1 MAWGREEMAA
11 RAARELRDGQYVNLG
26 IGLPTLIPNHLQ
38 AGVEVVLESENGILG
53 TGPYPTEDQVDP
65 DLINAGK
72 ETVTVLPG
80 ASFFDSALSFSMI
93 RGGHIDVAVLGAMQV
108 SEKGDLANWAIPGKM
123 ITGIGGAMDLVHGAR
138 TVIVVDDPHGQGRLA
153 EDPHRVRAAA
163 DRQGVRGPDH
173 HRPGCARRDRRR
185 TGARGVRTRCDRRR
199 DHRQDRRQADR
210 NGGPEVKHVYIADA
224 VRTPIGRYN
233 GGLASVRPDDLAAHT
248 IRELLAHT
256 PNLDPSRIEDV
267 YFGNANG
274 AGEENRN
281 VARMA
286 ALLAGLPTG
295 VPGVTVNRLCAS
307 GLEAVIQAARA
318 IAVGD
323 ASIALAGG
331 VESMTRAPYV
341 LPKSDRPFPAGHAE
355 LYSTTLGWR
364 MVNPRM
370 DPQWTI
376 PLGESAELIADK
388 HKISR
393 EQQDEFALASHRKA
407 AKAQSEG
414 LFGAELVPVPVP
426 QRKGDPLPFAAD
438 ECVRPDASLAAMAKL
453 RPSFRT
459 EHSTVTAGNA
469 SPLND
474 GAAALLLMDEAG
486 LKATGR
492 EPLARVSATGV
503 SALDPHYFGLAPV
516 EAVNR
521 ALAKAGRT
529 FADLDVLELNEAF
542 AAQVLGC
549 LAEWPEFD
557 SAILNPRGGAIALGH
572 PLGASGAR
580 LAGTVAHQLARRG
593 SGTGI
598 ATLCIGVGQGLALVL
613 ER

>member
-1 MAWGREEMAA
+1 MTH
-11 RAARELRDGQYVNLG
+11 
-26 IGLPTLIPNHLQ
+26 GL
-38 AGVEVVLESENGILG
+38 S
-53 TGPYPTEDQVDP
+53 
-65 DLINAGK
+65 
-72 ETVTVLPG
+72 
-80 ASFFDSALSFSMI
+80 
-93 RGGHIDVAVLGAMQV
+93 RGLKD
-108 SEKGDLANWAIPGKM
+108 
-123 ITGIGGAMDLVHGAR
+123 
-138 TVIVVDDPHGQGRLA
+138 
-153 EDPHRVRAAA
+153 
-163 DRQGVRGPDH
+163 
-173 HRPGCARRDRRR
+173 
-185 TGARGVRTRCDRRR
+185 
-199 DHRQDRRQADR
+199 
-210 NGGPEVKHVYIADA
+210 VYIVDA

-233 GGLASVRPDDLAAHT
+233 GALASVRPDDLGAHAL
-248 IRELLAHT
+248 RALLART
-256 PNLDPSRIEDV
+256 PGLDPARIEDV

-286 ALLAGLPTG
+286 ALLAGLPTS

-318 IAVGD
+318 IALGD

-341 LPKSDRPFPAGHAE
+341 LPKNDRAFPAGHTE

-364 MVNPRM
+364 MTNPKM

-388 HKISR
+388 HKITR
-393 EQQDEFALASHRKA
+393 EQQDEFALASHHKA
-407 AKAQSEG
+407 AAAQQAG
-414 LFGAELVPVPVP
+414 LFDAELAPVTIP
-426 QRKGDPLPFAAD
+426 QRKGDPVVFGAD
-438 ECVRPDASLAAMAKL
+438 ECVRADASLAAMAKL
-453 RPSFRT
+453 KPSFRT
-459 EHSTVTAGNA
+459 EGGTVTAGNA

-474 GAAALLLMDEAG
+474 GAAALLLTDEEG

-492 EPLARVSATGV
+492 EPLARISATGV
-503 SALDPHYFGLAPV
+503 SALDPDYFGLAPV

-529 FADLDVLELNEAF
+529 FDDLTTLELNEAF

-549 LAEWPEFD
+549 VAEWPEFD
-557 SAILNPRGGAIALGH
+557 PAILNPQGGAIALGH

-580 LAGTVAHQLARRG
+580 LATTVAHQLARQ
-593 SGTGI
+593 GTGVGV

>member
-1 MAWGREEMAA
+1 MK
-11 RAARELRDGQYVNLG
+11 N
-26 IGLPTLIPNHLQ
+26 
-38 AGVEVVLESENGILG
+38 
-53 TGPYPTEDQVDP
+53 
-65 DLINAGK
+65 
-72 ETVTVLPG
+72 
-80 ASFFDSALSFSMI
+80 
-93 RGGHIDVAVLGAMQV
+93 
-108 SEKGDLANWAIPGKM
+108 
-123 ITGIGGAMDLVHGAR
+123 
-138 TVIVVDDPHGQGRLA
+138 
-153 EDPHRVRAAA
+153 
-163 DRQGVRGPDH
+163 
-173 HRPGCARRDRRR
+173 
-185 TGARGVRTRCDRRR
+185 
-199 DHRQDRRQADR
+199 
-210 NGGPEVKHVYIADA
+210 VYIVDA
-224 VRTPIGRYN
+224 VRTPVGRYS
-233 GGLASVRPDDLAAHT
+233 GALAAVRPDDLAAHA
-248 IRELLAHT
+248 IRELLGRT
-256 PNLDPSRIEDV
+256 PELDPSRIEDV

-281 VARMA
+281 VGRMA
-286 ALLAGLPTG
+286 ALLAGLPTS

-323 ASIALAGG
+323 ASIAVAGG

-341 LPKSDRPFPAGHAE
+341 LPKSDKPFPAGHAE

-370 DPQWTI
+370 EPQWTV
-376 PLGESAELIADK
+376 PLGESAELIAEK

-393 EQQDEFALASHRKA
+393 EQQDEFALNSHRKA
-407 AKAQSEG
+407 AQAQDEG
-414 LFGAELVPVPVP
+414 LFDAEIAPVSIP
-426 QRKGDPLPFAAD
+426 QRKGDPVVFAAD
-438 ECVRPDASLAAMAKL
+438 ECVRPDASLEAMARLK
-453 RPSFRT
+453 PSFRT
-459 EHSTVTAGNA
+459 SEGTVTAGNA

-474 GAAALLLMDEAG
+474 GAAALLLVDEEG

-492 EPLARVSATGV
+492 EPLARVCATGV

-521 ALAKAGRT
+521 ALAKAGKG
-529 FADLDVLELNEAF
+529 FGDLSVLELNEAF

-549 LAEWPEFD
+549 VAEWPEFD
-557 SAILNPRGGAIALGH
+557 PAILNPQGGAIALGH

-593 SGTGI
+593 GGTGV

>member
-1 MAWGREEMAA
+1 MK
-11 RAARELRDGQYVNLG
+11 DVYV
-26 IGLPTLIPNHLQ
+26 
-38 AGVEVVLESENGILG
+38 V
-53 TGPYPTEDQVDP
+53 
-65 DLINAGK
+65 
-72 ETVTVLPG
+72 
-80 ASFFDSALSFSMI
+80 
-93 RGGHIDVAVLGAMQV
+93 
-108 SEKGDLANWAIPGKM
+108 
-123 ITGIGGAMDLVHGAR
+123 
-138 TVIVVDDPHGQGRLA
+138 
-153 EDPHRVRAAA
+153 
-163 DRQGVRGPDH
+163 
-173 HRPGCARRDRRR
+173 
-185 TGARGVRTRCDRRR
+185 
-199 DHRQDRRQADR
+199 
-210 NGGPEVKHVYIADA
+210 DA

-233 GGLASVRPDDLAAHT
+233 GALASVRPDDLAAHA
-248 IRELLAHT
+248 IRELLART
-256 PNLDPSRIEDV
+256 PDLDPARIEDV
-267 YFGNANG
+267 YLGNANG

-281 VARMA
+281 VGRMA
-286 ALLAGLPTG
+286 TLLAGLPTS

-323 ASIALAGG
+323 AHIALAGG

-364 MVNPRM
+364 MVNPKM

-393 EQQDEFALASHRKA
+393 EQQDEFALSSHRKA
-407 AKAQSEG
+407 AQAHNDG
-414 LFGAELVPVPVP
+414 LFDAELAPVPVP
-426 QRKGDPLPFAAD
+426 QRKGDPVLFAAD
-438 ECVRPDASLAAMAKL
+438 ESVRPDASLAAMARLK
-453 RPSFRT
+453 PSFRT
-459 EHSTVTAGNA
+459 ENGTVTAGNA

-474 GAAALLLMDEAG
+474 GAAALLLTDEEG

-503 SALDPHYFGLAPV
+503 CAIDPQYFGLAPV

-521 ALAKAGRT
+521 ALAKAGKSLD
-529 FADLDVLELNEAF
+529 DLSVLELNEAF

-549 LAEWPEFD
+549 VAEWPEFD
-557 SAILNPRGGAIALGH
+557 PAILNPQGGAIALGH

-580 LAGTVAHQLARRG
+580 LAGTVAHQLARKG
-593 SGTGI
+593 SGVGI

>member
-1 MAWGREEMAA
+1 M
-11 RAARELRDGQYVNLG
+11 N
-26 IGLPTLIPNHLQ
+26 T
-38 AGVEVVLESENGILG
+38 
-53 TGPYPTEDQVDP
+53 
-65 DLINAGK
+65 
-72 ETVTVLPG
+72 
-80 ASFFDSALSFSMI
+80 
-93 RGGHIDVAVLGAMQV
+93 
-108 SEKGDLANWAIPGKM
+108 
-123 ITGIGGAMDLVHGAR
+123 
-138 TVIVVDDPHGQGRLA
+138 
-153 EDPHRVRAAA
+153 
-163 DRQGVRGPDH
+163 
-173 HRPGCARRDRRR
+173 
-185 TGARGVRTRCDRRR
+185 
-199 DHRQDRRQADR
+199 
-210 NGGPEVKHVYIADA
+210 VYIVDA

-233 GGLASVRPDDLAAHT
+233 GGLAGVRPDDLAAHA
-248 IRELLAHT
+248 IRELLARS
-256 PNLDPSRIEDV
+256 PQLDPARIEDV

-281 VARMA
+281 VGRMA
-286 ALLAGLPTG
+286 ALLAGLPTS

-323 ASIALAGG
+323 ASIAVAGG

-341 LPKSDRPFPAGHAE
+341 LPKNDRPFPAGHAE

-364 MVNPRM
+364 MVNPKM
-370 DPQWTI
+370 PPQWTI
-376 PLGESAELIADK
+376 PLGESAERIADK

-393 EQQDEFALASHRKA
+393 EQQDEFALASHQKA
-407 AKAQSEG
+407 AAAQERG
-414 LFGAELVPVPVP
+414 LFDAELTPVPVP
-426 QRKGDPLPFAAD
+426 QRKGDPVPFAAD
-438 ECVRPDASLAAMAKL
+438 ESVRPDASLAAMAKL
-453 RPSFRT
+453 RPAFRT
-459 EHSTVTAGNA
+459 EGGTVTAGNS

-474 GAAALLLMDEAG
+474 GAAALLLTDEEG
-486 LKATGR
+486 LKTLGR

-503 SALDPHYFGLAPV
+503 SGIDPDYFGLAPV

-521 ALAKAGRT
+521 ALARAGKT

-549 LAEWPEFD
+549 VAEWPEFD
-557 SAILNPRGGAIALGH
+557 PAILNPQGGATALGH

-593 SGTGI
+593 SGTGV

>member
-1 MAWGREEMAA
+1 VK
-11 RAARELRDGQYVNLG
+11 DVYV
-26 IGLPTLIPNHLQ
+26 I
-38 AGVEVVLESENGILG
+38 
-53 TGPYPTEDQVDP
+53 
-65 DLINAGK
+65 
-72 ETVTVLPG
+72 
-80 ASFFDSALSFSMI
+80 
-93 RGGHIDVAVLGAMQV
+93 
-108 SEKGDLANWAIPGKM
+108 
-123 ITGIGGAMDLVHGAR
+123 
-138 TVIVVDDPHGQGRLA
+138 
-153 EDPHRVRAAA
+153 
-163 DRQGVRGPDH
+163 
-173 HRPGCARRDRRR
+173 
-185 TGARGVRTRCDRRR
+185 
-199 DHRQDRRQADR
+199 
-210 NGGPEVKHVYIADA
+210 DA

-233 GGLASVRPDDLAAHT
+233 GGLAGVRPDDLAAHAV
-248 IRELLAHT
+248 RELIART
-256 PNLDPSRIEDV
+256 PDLDPARIEDV
-267 YFGNANG
+267 YLGNANG

-286 ALLAGLPTG
+286 ALLAGLPTS

-323 ASIALAGG
+323 ASLAVAGG

-341 LPKSDRPFPAGHAE
+341 LPKSDKPFPAGHAE

-370 DPQWTI
+370 DPQWTV

-388 HKISR
+388 HRISR
-393 EQQDEFALASHRKA
+393 EQQDEFALHSHRKA
-407 AKAQSEG
+407 ARAQQEC
-414 LFGAELVPVPVP
+414 LFEAELAPVAVPR
-426 QRKGDPLPFAAD
+426 RKGDPVLFAAD
-438 ECVRPDASLAAMAKL
+438 ECVRPDASLEAMAKL
-453 RPSFRT
+453 KPSFRT
-459 EHSTVTAGNA
+459 EGGTVTAGNA

-474 GAAALLLMDEAG
+474 GAVALLLADEEG
-486 LKATGR
+486 LRATGR
-492 EPLARVSATGV
+492 EPLARVRATGV
-503 SALDPHYFGLAPV
+503 SATDPHYFGLAPV

-557 SAILNPRGGAIALGH
+557 PAILNPQGGAIALGH

-593 SGTGI
+593 GGTGV